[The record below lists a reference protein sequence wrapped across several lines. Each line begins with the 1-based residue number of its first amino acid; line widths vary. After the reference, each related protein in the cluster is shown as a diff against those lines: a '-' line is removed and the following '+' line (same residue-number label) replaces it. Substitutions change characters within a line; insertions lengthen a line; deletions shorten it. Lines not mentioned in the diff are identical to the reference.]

1 MIASLGMYDRPE
13 TADAHDALWQG
24 IASRLPDAPAQ
35 LDRDAD
41 MWSVWQSSELLL
53 SQTCGLPYRARLHDQ
68 VTLVGTP
75 HYDLPDCA
83 PGQYFSVLVAHKD
96 RAGDD
101 IAAFDGAR
109 FAYNEAL
116 SQSGW
121 AAPLAYLAKHKL
133 RPGPLVQTGAH
144 RNSAIAVAEGQAD
157 FAALDAVTWALIT
170 RHDDFASTLTVIAKT
185 DPTPGLPLI
194 TGAGRDKTP
203 IFEAVHSAIS
213 DLAPRHRDALFLK
226 SLVAIPKEDYL
237 AQPIPPHPDSL

>member
-13 TADAHDALWQG
+13 TADAHDAFWQG

-35 LDRDAD
+35 LDRDAG
-41 MWSVWQSSELLL
+41 MWSVWQSPDLLL

-83 PGQYFSVLVAHKD
+83 PGHYYSVLVAHKD

-121 AAPLAYLAKHKL
+121 AAPLAYLAKHAL

-170 RHDDFASTLTVIAKT
+170 RHDDFASTLTVITKT

-194 TGAGRDKTP
+194 TAAGRDSAP
-203 IFEAVHSAIS
+203 IFEAVYSAIS
-213 DLAPRHRDALFLK
+213 DLAPHHRDALLLK